1 LHLDRQAL
9 SLLLH
14 SLHDLGSADTYCL
27 QAGDPLSDA
36 DISACTTKLGLPMK
50 MRSRRRP
57 TSAAKREDDERRR
70 RDLAKLLV
78 EMCLS
83 LRSQP
88 AQGRDFPADEM
99 VAKVLA
105 VQTLH
110 LDALEVRDLFL
121 ISPVP
126 VDGHSPRHSSTDSI
140 SSG

>member
-1 LHLDRQAL
+1 
-9 SLLLH
+9 
-14 SLHDLGSADTYCL
+14 
-27 QAGDPLSDA
+27 
-36 DISACTTKLGLPMK
+36 MK
-50 MRSRRRP
+50 MRSRRRS

-88 AQGRDFPADEM
+88 AQGRGFPTDEM

-110 LDALEVRDLFL
+110 LDALEVRDLVLTPAARRLTQQFL
-121 ISPVP
+121 
-126 VDGHSPRHSSTDSI
+126 HRHSVF
-140 SSG
+140 